1 MLRFILATG
10 LLLALASAATAE
22 DSCDASASTPT
33 TDDDC
38 VVRICTIFYCV
49 PTGPVTGTGPGPGP
63 GPFMPVAPGEFDMD
77 QQLKLLFNRDQSL
90 SVR

>member
-38 VVRICTIFYCV
+38 VVRICTILYCV

-63 GPFMPVAPGEFDMD
+63 FMPVAPGEFGMLD
-77 QQLKLLFNRDQSL
+77 QRLKLLFNRDQSL